1 MVGYVKGE
9 AFVDAVSASYCLIT
23 RGMFLDIVNLALI
36 KSLFIDDSPLRLQ

>member
-9 AFVDAVSASYCLIT
+9 VFVDAVSALYCPIR

-36 KSLFIDDSPLRLQ
+36 KWLFIIEGVVGV